1 MASPNCS
8 STKHRHN
15 SRQQIPGRL
24 LRRCIP
30 LRCRRINHGPVDKR
44 RSFVANGH
52 LHTRSLRGSY
62 AWSRRRWIHKST
74 YHLALDILCNTY
86 MVWNSGISSP
96 RGFVNGKSVISLFVP
111 ETYGP
116 SVLKQKA
123 KYLRNRENTTKYKSQ
138 MEVEQKSIISTIRL
152 FCTRPF
158 RIPPYLA
165 DLTTRPPAR
174 RADMF
179 SIMSLLVF
187 PPCNFVSLLRSF
199 PTRVQ
204 KQSRIRLTRHRSL
217 IHWAR
222 DR

>member
-1 MASPNCS
+1 
-8 STKHRHN
+8 
-15 SRQQIPGRL
+15 
-24 LRRCIP
+24 
-30 LRCRRINHGPVDKR
+30 
-44 RSFVANGH
+44 VANGH

-62 AWSRRRWIHKST
+62 GWSRGRWIHKST
-74 YHLALDILCNTY
+74 YHLALDILRNTY

-96 RGFVNGKSVISLFVP
+96 RGFVNGKSVVSFFVP

-158 RIPPYLA
+158 RIPPYLT
-165 DLTTRPPAR
+165 DLTTRPPVP

-187 PPCNFVSLLRSF
+187 PPGNFVSLLRSF
-199 PTRVQ
+199 PTCVQ
-204 KQSRIRLTRHRSL
+204 KQSRIRLTRHRSV